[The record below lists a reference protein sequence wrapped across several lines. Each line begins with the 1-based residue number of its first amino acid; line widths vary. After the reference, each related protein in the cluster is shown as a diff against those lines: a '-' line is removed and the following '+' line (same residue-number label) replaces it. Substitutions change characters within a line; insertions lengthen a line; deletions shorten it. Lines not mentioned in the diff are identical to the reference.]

1 MDLHCCRQSGAHYA
15 EVSLMSQWSLT
26 DGLES
31 DLITSHLEQLH
42 ILAFFFVASFTHFIA
57 LFYTPPHSTQYSKDG
72 SSSSK
77 LKESRPHQLHR
88 LREPVS
94 DIHKRRP

>member
-31 DLITSHLEQLH
+31 DLIDNITSHLEQY
-42 ILAFFFVASFTHFIA
+42 I
-57 LFYTPPHSTQYSKDG
+57 
-72 SSSSK
+72 
-77 LKESRPHQLHR
+77 
-88 LREPVS
+88 
-94 DIHKRRP
+94 

>member
-31 DLITSHLEQLH
+31 DFITSHLEQLH

-57 LFYTPPHSTQYSKDG
+57 LFYTPPHSTQYSKG
-72 SSSSK
+72 WQQQQQQTQRK
-77 LKESRPHQLHR
+77 QAA
-88 LREPVS
+88 PVAPFT
-94 DIHKRRP
+94 RTR

>member
-42 ILAFFFVASFTHFIA
+42 ILAFFFCSVVYTFYSVVLHTPSFDT
-57 LFYTPPHSTQYSKDG
+57 
-72 SSSSK
+72 
-77 LKESRPHQLHR
+77 
-88 LREPVS
+88 V
-94 DIHKRRP
+94 